1 MKTVGLSFGFTFPP
15 IAALSALAAFTAL
28 LTGTACA
35 QYSVQIDI
43 GEQKAY
49 LLYDDRAIM
58 ESPISSGRYGHL
70 TPNGTY
76 TITDKDLNH
85 TSSIY
90 GRIEDEYGRTVVSDA
105 DVDMPVGYGTR
116 FVNAPM
122 RYYMHRCVTTCSSL
136 QGSACTPVICRDIQH
151 HMVVSGC
158 RKAKRSR
165 FSKPSR
171 SELRLPYSGPLR
183 ATASIRSVIR
193 DGNLG
198 RRIRAKCSSNS
209 DGLGGASLD
218 SKVEFL
224 HCSQLQYPSD
234 SRPKVQETSY
244 RPNHTV
250 PYGTGRLFGRSRQ

>member
-70 TPNGTY
+70 TPNGTF

-90 GRIEDEYGRTVVSDA
+90 GRIVDEYGRTVVSDA
-105 DVDMPVGYGTR
+105 DVDMPVDYGTR

-122 RYYMHRCVTTCSSL
+122 RYYMQFAPGIGMHAGYLPGYPASHGCVRMPESKAIAFFQAISV
-136 QGSACTPVICRDIQH
+136 GTPVTVFGTTPRDRVYQVNNPGRQFGPSYQSQ
-151 HMVVSGC
+151 MQQQQQQQ
-158 RKAKRSR
+158 RRPWWR
-165 FSKPSR
+165 F
-171 SELRLPYSGPLR
+171 
-183 ATASIRSVIR
+183 
-193 DGNLG
+193 
-198 RRIRAKCSSNS
+198 
-209 DGLGGASLD
+209 
-218 SKVEFL
+218 
-224 HCSQLQYPSD
+224 
-234 SRPKVQETSY
+234 
-244 RPNHTV
+244 
-250 PYGTGRLFGRSRQ
+250 FGF

>member
-15 IAALSALAAFTAL
+15 IATLSALAAFTAL

-122 RYYMHRCVTTCSSL
+122 RYYMQFAPGIGMHAGYLPGYAASHGCVRMPESKAIAFFQAVSV
-136 QGSACTPVICRDIQH
+136 GTPVTVFGTTPRNRVYQ
-151 HMVVSGC
+151 VSNPG
-158 RKAKRSR
+158 RQFGPSYQGQMQQQQQRRPWWR
-165 FSKPSR
+165 F
-171 SELRLPYSGPLR
+171 
-183 ATASIRSVIR
+183 
-193 DGNLG
+193 
-198 RRIRAKCSSNS
+198 
-209 DGLGGASLD
+209 
-218 SKVEFL
+218 
-224 HCSQLQYPSD
+224 
-234 SRPKVQETSY
+234 
-244 RPNHTV
+244 
-250 PYGTGRLFGRSRQ
+250 FGF

>member
-90 GRIEDEYGRTVVSDA
+90 GRIEDEYGHTVVADA

-122 RYYMHRCVTTCSSL
+122 RYYMQFAPGIGMHAGYLPGYAASHGCVGMAESKDMRFFQALSFR
-136 QGSACTPVICRDIQH
+136 TPVN
-151 HMVVSGC
+151 V
-158 RKAKRSR
+158 
-165 FSKPSR
+165 
-171 SELRLPYSGPLR
+171 
-183 ATASIRSVIR
+183 
-193 DGNLG
+193 
-198 RRIRAKCSSNS
+198 
-209 DGLGGASLD
+209 
-218 SKVEFL
+218 
-224 HCSQLQYPSD
+224 
-234 SRPKVQETSY
+234 
-244 RPNHTV
+244 
-250 PYGTGRLFGRSRQ
+250 FG